1 MYCWDYVLC
10 SVPAKKYKMIDLNNM
25 ERKLDEALSKETKET
40 LNDFINNKINKMENE
55 PKLIANEPKFL
66 EHLLKYNVMT
76 DNEIMEKATVNNVI
90 DAEYA
95 LKLFAERDI
104 CKDAT
109 AYIIDELSKLKKDE
123 NK

>member
-1 MYCWDYVLC
+1 
-10 SVPAKKYKMIDLNNM
+10 
-25 ERKLDEALSKETKET
+25 
-40 LNDFINNKINKMENE
+40 MENK

-76 DNEIMEKATVNNVI
+76 DNEIMEKATLNSVI

-95 LKLFAERDI
+95 LKLFTERDI

-109 AYIIDELSKLKKDE
+109 AYILDELSKLKKNE
-123 NK
+123 NQ

>member
-1 MYCWDYVLC
+1 MD
-10 SVPAKKYKMIDLNNM
+10 
-25 ERKLDEALSKETKET
+25 
-40 LNDFINNKINKMENE
+40 NK

-66 EHLLKYNVMT
+66 EHLLKYNLMT

-109 AYIIDELSKLKKDE
+109 AYIIDELSKLKLDE
-123 NK
+123 LQNIATEKGISLTNDSGKRKKKADLANDIFNF